1 MKRLDPKFGSEQPK
15 APITNHEHMSDLAAH
30 MAVSC
35 LSGSVIGRHT
45 WACRDLLMPS
55 ASQASQGVLME
66 DGTRKVLRRSFL
78 FFRFLLRFF
87 RLQVGNRCEVNPGGK
102 RGEVRYIGKVP
113 AAAPGWWVGVQY
125 DEPVGKNNGSIMG
138 QRYFECVMI

>member
-1 MKRLDPKFGSEQPK
+1 MKRLDPKFVSEQPK

-30 MAVSC
+30 MA
-35 LSGSVIGRHT
+35 
-45 WACRDLLMPS
+45 
-55 ASQASQGVLME
+55 
-66 DGTRKVLRRSFL
+66 
-78 FFRFLLRFF
+78 
-87 RLQVGNRCEVNPGGK
+87 VGNRCEVNPGGK

-138 QRYFECVMI
+138 QRYFECAPKHGGFLRPDKVSVGEYLELCLSDESDDQEESASGAAAMGPSV

>member
-1 MKRLDPKFGSEQPK
+1 MKRLDPKFVSEQPK

-30 MAVSC
+30 MA
-35 LSGSVIGRHT
+35 
-45 WACRDLLMPS
+45 
-55 ASQASQGVLME
+55 
-66 DGTRKVLRRSFL
+66 
-78 FFRFLLRFF
+78 
-87 RLQVGNRCEVNPGGK
+87 VGNRCEVNPGGK